1 MKAELRKYFMITDLG
16 EAKQIV
22 GLELDRDM
30 EAGTLK
36 IKQTQYIQK
45 VLEKF
50 GMADSHPVSTPLDPN
65 VKLVKTPSDKNHN
78 IPEY

>member
-1 MKAELRKYFMITDLG
+1 
-16 EAKQIV
+16 
-22 GLELDRDM
+22 M

-36 IKQTQYIQK
+36 IKQTLYIK
-45 VLEKF
+45 RVLEKF

-65 VKLVKTPSDKNHN
+65 IKLVKVPNDEHHN